1 MSKDLRGF
9 SHPAAALR
17 ELVHWRLGKAER
29 RLAQAQLA
37 LDEAQAALD
46 QTGNRLGVTVRAMA
60 AQGLRGLQGETH
72 ALHVNSVIRLL
83 DEQRRQELARDEC
96 QAERD
101 AHQRVCVELRQ
112 RIQGLDRV
120 HEQALAQHVAERER
134 LQWRNLDDQIITR
147 RQWLGARS
155 GTMDTGE
162 LRYAD

>member
-29 RLAQAQLA
+29 RLAQAQQA
-37 LDEAQAALD
+37 LDEMQSALD
-46 QTGNRLGVTVRAMA
+46 ETGNRLGATARVMA
-60 AQGLRGLQGETH
+60 AQGLCGLRGETH
-72 ALHVNSVIRLL
+72 TLHVNSVIRLL
-83 DEQRRQELARDEC
+83 DEQRRQELARNEC
-96 QAERD
+96 QTERD

-120 HEQALAQHVAERER
+120 HGQALAQHVAERER

-155 GTMDTGE
+155 GPRGREE
-162 LRYAD
+162 LRNAD